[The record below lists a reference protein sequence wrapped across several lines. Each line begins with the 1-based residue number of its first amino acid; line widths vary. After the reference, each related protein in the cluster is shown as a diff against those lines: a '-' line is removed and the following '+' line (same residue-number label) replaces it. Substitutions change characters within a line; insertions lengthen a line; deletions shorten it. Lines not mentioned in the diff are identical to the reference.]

1 VEIAMQNSPMRI
13 HLSQL
18 KNQLTMKKQISFS
31 GAGQRADIG
40 EMKIFRILPN
50 RYADAVGPFVFLDHI
65 APTLQTSSNKRTGA
79 HPHRG
84 IATLTYVLNGED
96 EHFDSAG
103 NYAAVNSG
111 GVQWMKAGSGII
123 HDESVSAD
131 SKSDNKLIHGFQFWI
146 NLPAKNKTEKPEY
159 IAVQSDSVPRKSL
172 INESGWIKIIAGE
185 YEDRKSVIPQYS
197 EQFIFHIHL
206 NPGKQFTLNNLDNL
220 ETAAFLP
227 LENAFLNDREFQ
239 KGEFIEFE
247 TGDGIIEI
255 KNNGEIA
262 TDIILFGGERYP
274 EPIVAQG
281 PFVMNSH
288 QQIAEAYK
296 DFYAGKYGE
305 IKSGIH

>member
-1 VEIAMQNSPMRI
+1 
-13 HLSQL
+13 
-18 KNQLTMKKQISFS
+18 MKKQISFS

-65 APTLQTSSNKRTGA
+65 APTLQTSANKGTGA

-103 NYAAVNSG
+103 NYTRVYSG

-123 HDESVSAD
+123 HDESLSAD
-131 SKSDNKLIHGFQFWI
+131 SYSDNKLIHGFQFWI

-159 IAVQSDSVPRKSL
+159 IAVQGDFVPRKSL
-172 INESGWIKIIAGE
+172 TNESGWIKIIAGE
-185 YEDRKSVIPQYS
+185 YEDLKSAIPQFS
-197 EQFIFHIHL
+197 EQFIYHIYL
-206 NPGKQFTLNNLDNL
+206 NPGKQFTLNTVDDK
-220 ETAAFLP
+220 EMAAFLP
-227 LENAFLNDREFQ
+227 LGNAILNDNEFQ

-247 TGDGIIEI
+247 TGDGIIEF

-262 TDIILFGGERYP
+262 TDIILFGGEKYT

-281 PFVMNSH
+281 PFVMNSRH
-288 QQIAEAYK
+288 QIAEAYQ

-305 IKSGIH
+305 IKSGMQ